1 MKTNEI
7 TTIED
12 LHNLEMRLIKKIESM
27 FAILKSKPSSEYLR
41 SSEVQKLLGNIS
53 ESKLSSL
60 RKNRAISFTFLAGTY
75 LYPKAEI
82 DAMLQMNLLL
92 AKPKVLQEFG
102 NSEISD
108 LKTSSNLKNG
118 Q

>member
-1 MKTNEI
+1 
-7 TTIED
+7 
-12 LHNLEMRLIKKIESM
+12 
-27 FAILKSKPSSEYLR
+27 
-41 SSEVQKLLGNIS
+41 
-53 ESKLSSL
+53 
-60 RKNRAISFTFLAGTY
+60 LAGTY

-108 LKTSSNLKNG
+108 LKTSNKLKNG